1 MPETSNCTLE
11 DVRLAVEVGLAKID
25 GRLTSI
31 EKHLE
36 RTDSDVAA
44 LQVRVSHLER
54 RVWTA
59 SGAAA
64 LVGAALPYLTSAIG
78 G

>member
-1 MPETSNCTLE
+1 MPNAEVCTLE
-11 DVRLAVEVGLAKID
+11 DVRRALEVGLAKID

-31 EKHLE
+31 EKHID
-36 RTDSDVAA
+36 RTDGEVAA
-44 LQVRVSHLER
+44 LETRVAQLER

-64 LVGAALPYLTSAIG
+64 LVGTSIPFLLRIAG
-78 G
+78 Q

>member
-1 MPETSNCTLE
+1 MANTEACTLE
-11 DVRLAVEVGLAKID
+11 DIRLALEVGLARID

-31 EKHLE
+31 EKHLD
-36 RTDSDVAA
+36 RADADIAA
-44 LQVRVSHLER
+44 LETRVTQLER
-54 RVWTA
+54 RVWMA

-64 LVGAALPYLTSAIG
+64 LIGMAVPYLAQGIG

>member
-1 MPETSNCTLE
+1 MPEEKGCTLE
-11 DVRLAVEVGLAKID
+11 DVRRALEVGLAKID

-31 EKHLE
+31 EKHID
-36 RTDSDVAA
+36 RTDVEI
-44 LQVRVSHLER
+44 LGLETRVSQLER

-64 LVGAALPYLTSAIG
+64 LVGTSIPFLLKLAG
-78 G
+78 Q

>member
-1 MPETSNCTLE
+1 MPDEKGCTLE
-11 DVRLAVEVGLAKID
+11 DVRRALEVGLAKID

-31 EKHLE
+31 EKHID
-36 RTDSDVAA
+36 RTDIEVLALETRVA
-44 LQVRVSHLER
+44 QLER

-64 LVGAALPYLTSAIG
+64 LIGTSIPFLLRLAG
-78 G
+78 Q

>member
-1 MPETSNCTLE
+1 MPNEEACTLE
-11 DVRLAVEVGLAKID
+11 DIRRALEVGLAKID

-31 EKHLE
+31 EKHLD
-36 RTDSDVAA
+36 RTDSDVAD
-44 LQVRVSHLER
+44 LKTRVASMER

-64 LVGAALPYLTSAIG
+64 LVGMAVPYVVRTMGA
-78 G
+78 